1 MDNIRSQVVK
11 HYSRSDLFE
20 TIIQKLMD
28 SGIEKDKI
36 TQKDISAVDEFHI
49 RGAEATH
56 ELITESGINKDSKI
70 LDVGCG
76 IGGPARMI
84 AFETGCQVTGID
96 LTEDF
101 IRTAKLLS
109 ELVNLDD
116 LTEFI
121 CADATKLP
129 FNDESFDIVW
139 TQHAQMNIKE
149 KDKLYSE
156 IFRVLKKGGKFV
168 YYDIF
173 SAGNEPLYYPLPW
186 AEESTIS
193 HLITVQDY
201 ADLLKKTGFKE
212 IKTTDKTERSINF
225 FRETFDRLVKEGPPK
240 VGLNLLMKETAVE
253 KLKNLLRNLTENKAA
268 VQSGIYQKIELV

>member
-1 MDNIRSQVVK
+1 LDNIKSQVVK

-20 TIIQKLMD
+20 TIIQKLRD
-28 SGIEKDKI
+28 SGIERDKI

-84 AFETGCQVTGID
+84 AFETGCKVTGID
-96 LTEDF
+96 LTVDF

-109 ELVNLDD
+109 ELVGMDD

-156 IFRVLKKGGKFV
+156 IFRVLKKGGKFI

-193 HLITVQDY
+193 HLIEVQEY
-201 ADLLKKTGFKE
+201 ADLIKETGFKE

-268 VQSGIYQKIELV
+268 VQSGIYQKI

>member
-1 MDNIRSQVVK
+1 LDNIRSQVVK

-20 TIIQKLMD
+20 TIIQKLRD
-28 SGIEKDKI
+28 SGIERDKI

-56 ELITESGINKDSKI
+56 ELITESGINIDSKI

-84 AFETGCQVTGID
+84 AFETGCKVTGID

-109 ELVNLDD
+109 ELVNLDE

-149 KDKLYSE
+149 KEKLYSE

-173 SAGNEPLYYPLPW
+173 STGNEPLYYPLPW

-193 HLITVQDY
+193 HLIKVQDY
-201 ADLLKKTGFKE
+201 ADLLKETGFKE

-253 KLKNLLRNLTENKAA
+253 KLKNLLRNLTEDKVA
-268 VQSGIYQKIELV
+268 VQSGIYQKI

>member
-1 MDNIRSQVVK
+1 MDNIKSQVVK
-11 HYSRSDLFE
+11 HYSRGDLYE
-20 TIIQKLMD
+20 TIIQKLRD
-28 SGIEKDKI
+28 AGIEKDKI

-56 ELITESGINKDSKI
+56 ELISESGIDKDTKV

-84 AFETGCQVTGID
+84 AFETGCRVTGID

-101 IRTAKLLS
+101 IRTAKMLS
-109 ELVNLDD
+109 ELVGLDE

-129 FNDESFDIVW
+129 FQDESFDIVW

-156 IFRVLKKGGKFV
+156 IFRVLKKGGKFI

-173 SAGNEPLYYPLPW
+173 STGNESLYYPLPW

-193 HLITVQDY
+193 HLITVKEYDH
-201 ADLLKKTGFKE
+201 LLKETGFKE
-212 IKTTDKTERSINF
+212 IKKTDKTERSLNF
-225 FRETFDRLVKEGPPK
+225 FTETFDRLAKEGPPK

-253 KLKNLLRNLTENKAA
+253 KLKNLMRNLTEKRAA
-268 VQSGIYQKIELV
+268 VQSGILQKI

>member
-1 MDNIRSQVVK
+1 MDNIKSDVVK

-20 TIIQKLMD
+20 TIIQKLRD

-84 AFETGCQVTGID
+84 AFETGCKVTGID

-109 ELVNLDD
+109 ELVGLDD

-121 CADATKLP
+121 CGDATKLP

-156 IFRVLKKGGKFV
+156 IFRVLKKGGKFI

-186 AEESTIS
+186 AEESNIS
-193 HLITVQDY
+193 HLITVQEYD
-201 ADLLKKTGFKE
+201 ALLKETGFKE
-212 IKTTDKTERSINF
+212 IQKTDKTEKSINF

-253 KLKNLLRNLTENKAA
+253 KLKNLLRNLKENRAA
-268 VQSGIYQKIELV
+268 VQSGIHQKI

>member
-1 MDNIRSQVVK
+1 MDNIKSEVVK

-20 TIIQKLMD
+20 TIIQKLRD

-49 RGAEATH
+49 RGADATH

-76 IGGPARMI
+76 IGGPARVI
-84 AFETGCQVTGID
+84 AFETGCKVTGID

-109 ELVNLDD
+109 ELVGLDD
-116 LTEFI
+116 RTEFI

-129 FNDESFDIVW
+129 FNDETFDIVW

-156 IFRVLKKGGKFV
+156 IFRVLKKGGKFI

-173 SAGNEPLYYPLPW
+173 STGNDPLFYPLPW
-186 AEESTIS
+186 AEKINIS
-193 HLITVQDY
+193 HLITVHEYDE
-201 ADLLKKTGFKE
+201 LLKKTGFKG
-212 IKTTDKTERSINF
+212 IQKTDKTEKSINF
-225 FRETFDRLVKEGPPK
+225 FRDTFDKLVKEGPPK

-253 KLKNLLRNLTENKAA
+253 KLKNLLRNLKENKAA
-268 VQSGIYQKIELV
+268 VQSGIYQKI

>member
-20 TIIQKLMD
+20 TIIQKLKD
-28 SGIEKDKI
+28 SGIERDKI

-84 AFETGCQVTGID
+84 AFETGCKVTGID

-156 IFRVLKKGGKFV
+156 IFRVLKKGGKFI

-173 SAGNEPLYYPLPW
+173 CTGNEPLYYPLPW

-193 HLITVQDY
+193 HLITVHEY
-201 ADLLKKTGFKE
+201 ADLLNETGFKE
-212 IKTTDKTERSINF
+212 IKISEKTERSINF
-225 FRETFDRLVKEGPPK
+225 FRETFDKLVKEGPPK

-268 VQSGIYQKIELV
+268 VQSGIYQKI